1 VSDPAGRQTETPPR
15 RRTLAAMIAL
25 SLVAAVGLAIRRAGT
40 TYAGEVIPVDRAG
53 VDAASEKVDP
63 NTATVASLRRLPG
76 IGPVKA
82 RAIVAFRE
90 GETRPYRNADDLCR
104 VYGIGPGTVRRIAP
118 FLSIPAEGN

>member
-1 VSDPAGRQTETPPR
+1 VSDPAGRQIETPPR

-25 SLVAAVGLAIRRAGT
+25 CLIAAAGLAIRRAGRR
-40 TYAGEVIPVDRAG
+40 YAGEVIPVDRSG

-90 GETRPYRNADDLCR
+90 GKPHAYRNADDLR
-104 VYGIGPGTVRRIAP
+104 PVRGIGPGTVRRIAP
-118 FLSIPAEGN
+118 FLSIPLESN